1 MQTAEFI
8 AEATGLETSHLR
20 TISRRLREADLLSQ
34 GGHGRGAAAATPQD
48 AALLLLVIIP
58 GVPPLHAV
66 RVAEAILAC
75 TVGTMENVDGE
86 THSVVGSAVEHIASL
101 IVTGGDADL
110 IHVTLQK
117 DRLAVQILGTTHT
130 PQPQSSF
137 RASGE
142 ILMRP
147 STSDIYFYEMP
158 ARSPA
163 RRKLAAKFGRPTRLE
178 RTYRGDIPEGVLP
191 EISEFLGIEAEGEE
205 VA

>member
-1 MQTAEFI
+1 MKTGERTVMQTAEFI

-48 AALLLLVIIP
+48 AALLLLAIIP

-75 TVGTMENVDGE
+75 TVGTMDDSEAE
-86 THSVVGSAVEHIASL
+86 SHKVVGSAVEHVAGLIA
-101 IVTGGDADL
+101 TGKDVGL
-110 IHVTLQK
+110 IHVILQK
-117 DRLAVQILGTTHT
+117 DSLTVDILDYGV
-130 PQPQSSF
+130 
-137 RASGE
+137 
-142 ILMRP
+142 
-147 STSDIYFYEMP
+147 IYRYEMP

-163 RRKLAAKFGRPTRLE
+163 RRKLAEKFGRPTRLE
-178 RTYRGDIPEGVLP
+178 RTYRGDLPEGVLP
-191 EISEFLGIEAEGEE
+191 EISEFLGIEVEEAE